1 MICAG
6 FLSTTERAELIELAR
21 NGLVEHRLA
30 RRANALA
37 LLDQGMSCSD
47 VGAALFLDDDT
58 VRTWFRLY
66 SEEGTEGLAGFGYEG
81 RDGHLKARQRDQ
93 LKSWIAETLPRTTRH
108 VGAWIEQGV
117 RHRLSEP
124 LGAGYAA
131 SSVWGWST
139 ASRKPVSQKLDVV
152 KQKAFIEAYETLMNT
167 LPTDEAVM
175 FADAVASDP
184 CGAACG
190 LLGAKGNQGRG

>member
-66 SEEGTEGLAGFGYEG
+66 SEECESRSNTGPQKRSNNLTV
-81 RDGHLKARQRDQ
+81 
-93 LKSWIAETLPRTTRH
+93 AE
-108 VGAWIEQGV
+108 
-117 RHRLSEP
+117 
-124 LGAGYAA
+124 
-131 SSVWGWST
+131 
-139 ASRKPVSQKLDVV
+139 
-152 KQKAFIEAYETLMNT
+152 
-167 LPTDEAVM
+167 
-175 FADAVASDP
+175 
-184 CGAACG
+184 
-190 LLGAKGNQGRG
+190 

>member
-58 VRTWFRLY
+58 VRTWFRSTVKRELRVWPG
-66 SEEGTEGLAGFGYEG
+66 SA
-81 RDGHLKARQRDQ
+81 
-93 LKSWIAETLPRTTRH
+93 TR
-108 VGAWIEQGV
+108 
-117 RHRLSEP
+117 
-124 LGAGYAA
+124 AA
-131 SSVWGWST
+131 TV
-139 ASRKPVSQKLDVV
+139 
-152 KQKAFIEAYETLMNT
+152 I
-167 LPTDEAVM
+167 
-175 FADAVASDP
+175 
-184 CGAACG
+184 
-190 LLGAKGNQGRG
+190 

>member
-37 LLDQGMSCSD
+37 LLDQGMSCPD

-81 RDGHLKARQRDQ
+81 RDGHLKARQRD
-93 LKSWIAETLPRTTRH
+93 T
-108 VGAWIEQGV
+108 
-117 RHRLSEP
+117 
-124 LGAGYAA
+124 
-131 SSVWGWST
+131 
-139 ASRKPVSQKLDVV
+139 
-152 KQKAFIEAYETLMNT
+152 
-167 LPTDEAVM
+167 
-175 FADAVASDP
+175 
-184 CGAACG
+184 
-190 LLGAKGNQGRG
+190 